1 MPKMVV
7 THAVVDIDRWLQGKD
22 ERAAIIGA
30 YATNV
35 TDYVA
40 ADGSNN
46 IAITADIHD
55 MAGLQALMA
64 SPSAEDTAT
73 EERHGV
79 IQPLTAYIE
88 K

>member
-7 THAVVDIDRWLQGKD
+7 THAVVDIDRWLAGKAV
-22 ERAAIIGA
+22 RAASIGA

-35 TDYVA
+35 TDHVA

-46 IAITADIHD
+46 IAVTADIHD
-55 MAGLQALMA
+55 MEGIQALMA
-64 SPSAEDTAT
+64 SPSPEVAAQ
-73 EERHGV
+73 EEKHGV
-79 IQPLTAYIE
+79 IKPMTAYIE

>member
-7 THAVVDIDRWLQGKD
+7 THAVVDIDRWLAGKAV
-22 ERAAIIGA
+22 RAASIEP

-35 TDYVA
+35 TDHVA

-46 IAITADIHD
+46 IAVTADVHD
-55 MAGLQALMA
+55 MEGIQALMT
-64 SPSAEDTAT
+64 SPSPEVAAQ
-73 EERHGV
+73 EEKHGV
-79 IQPLTAYIE
+79 IKPMTAYIE